1 MTRLAYVDAS
11 AMVKLVVP
19 ETASAAMLRW
29 YVEAERLATSR
40 LGIIETTRAAVRH
53 PHDADHLRFV
63 LGSIEVVEL
72 DRTIANRAAAVGPD
86 YLRALDAIHLA
97 TALEL
102 GDDVAWFV
110 TYDDRLAG
118 AARAAGLEVI
128 RPW

>member
-11 AMVKLVVP
+11 AHGEARGP

-72 DRTIANRAAAVGPD
+72 DPNDCEPRRRRRPALLASPRRHSSRDGP
-86 YLRALDAIHLA
+86 
-97 TALEL
+97 
-102 GDDVAWFV
+102 
-110 TYDDRLAG
+110 
-118 AARAAGLEVI
+118 
-128 RPW
+128 